1 MVCRIAVATLLAV
14 ALFGCSR
21 HRDDASPRNSVRPSV
36 LLASTP
42 AQGAVLAA
50 SPEYLRFTF
59 RKPVRLVE
67 LELRSADGKVVPIMV
82 FTTGQQT
89 DYAVP
94 VPMLTAGKHTV
105 AWRAASARGAAIA
118 AGKIRFSVR

>member
-1 MVCRIAVATLLAV
+1 M
-14 ALFGCSR
+14 
-21 HRDDASPRNSVRPSV
+21 
-36 LLASTP
+36 
-42 AQGAVLAA
+42 
-50 SPEYLRFTF
+50 
-59 RKPVRLVE
+59 RLVE